1 MIRANPVSVLLQK
14 IKIPLLT
21 SPEELNYFVIHK
33 TRYLIILE
41 EILNLNF
48 PKHSRVLDIGCYPLH
63 LFHALE
69 GEPFEFKMKGIASNH
84 EPVKEKNIV
93 QLNIEKEKLPFK
105 SDSFDFVLM
114 TEVIEHLT
122 ADPRMYL
129 DEVRRV
135 MKKNGRLLITTPNA
149 AHLKNRMKLL
159 AGKSAH
165 FPLEQLYQT
174 NPDDDSLYFRHNRE
188 FTMDEL
194 QQIIRASNFVL
205 RTSKFMSFYTPFRK
219 NRRTNLVKLAGYF
232 ITQFIPFLRD
242 SLYVLGSKS

>member
-21 SPEELNYFVIHK
+21 SPEELNYFVIHQ

-105 SDSFDFVLM
+105 SDSFDLVLM

-135 MKKNGRLLITTPNA
+135 MKKNGRNYSRENLLTSLSNSSTKQIQMTI
-149 AHLKNRMKLL
+149 
-159 AGKSAH
+159 
-165 FPLEQLYQT
+165 LY
-174 NPDDDSLYFRHNRE
+174 
-188 FTMDEL
+188 
-194 QQIIRASNFVL
+194 IFV
-205 RTSKFMSFYTPFRK
+205 TIA
-219 NRRTNLVKLAGYF
+219 NLPWMNYNK
-232 ITQFIPFLRD
+232 
-242 SLYVLGSKS
+242 